1 MSRYT
6 IANEPGASEG
16 RTTEVGWDAPLST
29 YFLMAFEPGDDPDGD
44 ETEVFWYGCT
54 PAEVPT
60 VEALDALLVKHN
72 LLVTA
77 RIAHALIQDR
87 EREGQKFASR
97 PMAPF
102 IAEVVRPMVDEAQQ
116 ERIDAE
122 LARRRP

>member
-6 IANEPGASEG
+6 IANEPGASAG

-60 VEALDALLVKHN
+60 VEALDALLAKHN
-72 LLVTA
+72 LVVTA
-77 RIAHALIQDR
+77 PIAHALVQDR
-87 EREGQKFASR
+87 EREGRRFANR
-97 PMAPF
+97 PAAVL
-102 IAEVVRPMVDEAQQ
+102 IADMVRLEVDDAQQ

-122 LARRRP
+122 LARRRS